1 MWCSISEDGPFLFF
15 FFPVGWHGTLPQE
28 CLEAVVTAL
37 HIAAV
42 MSALTS
48 PPPPST
54 GGPSGP
60 AYGSLQDAICRQ
72 VEEPSQTT
80 HCHGSGDDDD
90 DVLAS
95 PEGKGMELVV
105 FRDWGIIPKYQKIT
119 EFLWGGVY
127 RIIFWS
133 VGCITFIAACPCVVQ
148 FGYVFMKGNEYF
160 V

>member
-1 MWCSISEDGPFLFF
+1 MFSFGISLFKNCFINGFFCINQVSAQQPSMPTRSVVSRYIWRQFVSFCCSWL
-15 FFPVGWHGTLPQE
+15 TRY
-28 CLEAVVTAL
+28 TATRMPWSGC
-37 HIAAV
+37 HSTAQAAV
-42 MSALTS
+42 MSTLTS

-95 PEGKGMELVV
+95 PEGEGMEVLKSL
-105 FRDWGIIPKYQKIT
+105 RTRAWPQNIRK
-119 EFLWGGVY
+119 
-127 RIIFWS
+127 
-133 VGCITFIAACPCVVQ
+133 
-148 FGYVFMKGNEYF
+148 
-160 V
+160 